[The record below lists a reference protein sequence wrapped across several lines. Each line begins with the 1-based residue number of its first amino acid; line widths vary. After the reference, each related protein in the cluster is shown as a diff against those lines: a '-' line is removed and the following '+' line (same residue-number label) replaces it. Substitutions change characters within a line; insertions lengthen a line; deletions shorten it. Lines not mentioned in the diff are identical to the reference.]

1 MAICGCTTHHPI
13 HFSGGSTVCWL
24 GVLARHTSAAAVQ
37 AHVMQC
43 VSAVLCRW
51 QKQQLRLLPFRVC
64 RWEWLTLVT
73 LSVKWTLTFVS
84 SQTRLN
90 KRWWAINLVLHLFQF
105 PASLSL
111 QRGRRGPP
119 IPRKYPPTLWHHMS
133 SYVTHVKICWS
144 SDFTPG
150 DSGPW
155 LNLS

>member
-1 MAICGCTTHHPI
+1 MYSTSSHPFLWWFNCLLTWGPCASYI
-13 HFSGGSTVCWL
+13 SSGTPGSCHAMCL
-24 GVLARHTSAAAVQ
+24 S
-37 AHVMQC
+37 C
-43 VSAVLCRW
+43 LCRW
-51 QKQQLRLLPFRVC
+51 QKQQLRLLPFRVR

-111 QRGRRGPP
+111 LHGRRGPP